1 MDNIENVNEILKSPK
16 KSIRKFSVT
25 VMFAMFFMF
34 VYNIVD
40 TIFVGGLGI
49 NALTAVGF
57 FTPLFMVIV
66 AIGQG
71 IGTGVG
77 TSISRYIGEKNIKEA
92 NNASWHGILI
102 VIVLSIIFVILNFFG
117 LKEILILL
125 GAKSVINQA
134 MVYGGIQ
141 FLFSIIF
148 LLDFISSSILRAE
161 GDMKRSVIMM
171 ALGCVLNGIGD
182 YLFIYILNFGII
194 GAAIS
199 SILAST
205 ISASIMFYWIL
216 VKKDTYLKMKVS
228 DFKFEFSLVKEILN
242 VGVPATLEGVIM
254 TLTQAIINF
263 ALIIVGGSIAVATFT
278 AGWKIVMLAM
288 LPALGVEAAILTVAG
303 MNFGANN
310 LRNIRNIYNY
320 SLKFSLS
327 ISFVIGVLL
336 FIFSKDVSYFLV
348 NMIPTHELINNIS
361 TFIKI
366 LVPGSIAIPVG
377 LCSTAMFQAK
387 GNGKM
392 SLILVLLRDLIL
404 SSVFAIILAFP
415 LHMGSIGVYIGLSL
429 GYIIS
434 AIISFSSFEIY
445 FKNLVKLDKIKDNC
459 MEFSLKT

>member
-1 MDNIENVNEILKSPK
+1 MDNTENVNKILKSPE

-25 VMFAMFFMF
+25 VMFAMVFMF
-34 VYNIVD
+34 AYNIVD

-102 VIVLSIIFVILNFFG
+102 IVVLSLIFIILNFFG
-117 LKEILILL
+117 LKEILIFL

-134 MVYGGIQ
+134 MAYGGIQ
-141 FLFSIIF
+141 CVFSIIF

-171 ALGCVLNGIGD
+171 AIGCVLNGFGD
-182 YLFIYILNFGII
+182 YVFIYILNCGIT

-199 SILAST
+199 SILASAIT
-205 ISASIMFYWIL
+205 ASVMFYWIL
-216 VKKDTYLKMKVS
+216 VKKDTYLKMSLS
-228 DFKFEFSLVKEILN
+228 DFRFESSLLKEILN
-242 VGVPATLEGVIM
+242 VGVPATLEGVVM
-254 TLTQAIINF
+254 DVTQAIVNF
-263 ALIIVGGSIAVATFT
+263 VLMVVGGSIAVATFT

-303 MNFGANN
+303 MNFGADN
-310 LRNIRNIYNY
+310 LRNIKNIYNY
-320 SLKFSLS
+320 SLKFSVA
-327 ISFVIGVLL
+327 ISLVIGVLL

-348 NMIPTHELINNIS
+348 NMIPTHELINSIS

-366 LVPGSIAIPVG
+366 LVPGVIAIPIG

-404 SSVFAIILAFP
+404 SSVFAIVLAFP

-429 GYIIS
+429 GYIVS
-434 AIISFSSFEIY
+434 AIISFSSFEVY
-445 FKNLVKLDKIKDNC
+445 FKRLVRLEKD
-459 MEFSLKT
+459 EDSVL